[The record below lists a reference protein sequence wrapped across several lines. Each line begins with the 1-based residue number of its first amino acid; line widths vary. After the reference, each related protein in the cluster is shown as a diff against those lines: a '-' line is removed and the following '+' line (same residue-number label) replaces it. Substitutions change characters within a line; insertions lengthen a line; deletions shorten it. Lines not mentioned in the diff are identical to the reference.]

1 MGKNRRSVTS
11 ILQDKILSG
20 EFAPGARLAEIPTSE
35 SLGVS
40 RTPVRIAFRALEQQG
55 LLIKLPGR
63 GYRVRDISHEEINS
77 AMEVRAVLEGLAARL
92 AAEKGLSLGLSQ
104 GLSER
109 ERSKL
114 NQCLAQGDEILAEG
128 DKLTAEGDS
137 LPAKEA
143 NLPAKEADLPAKEV
157 NLPAKEVNLPAKG
170 FASQQLLHRFVEI
183 KAAFHQCIVEASG
196 NAAIANALKLQE
208 HLPLVSIR
216 TMAYNEAQPEQE
228 FRRLQLMHQQ
238 HHAIAKALFTRQ
250 GEYAEALMKEYILEA
265 IQHFERNKIAAKLQW
280 IQTAAT

>member
-1 MGKNRRSVTS
+1 MGKNRLAVTS
-11 ILQDKILSG
+11 ILRDKILSG

-35 SLGVS
+35 ALGVS

-92 AAEKGLSLGLSQ
+92 AAEKGLSQ
-104 GLSER
+104 GMSER

-128 DKLTAEGDS
+128 DKLTAGGDS

-143 NLPAKEADLPAKEV
+143 
-157 NLPAKEVNLPAKG
+157 NLPAKG

-216 TMAYNEAQPEQE
+216 TMAYNESQPEQE

-250 GEYAEALMKEYILEA
+250 GEHAEALMKEYILEA